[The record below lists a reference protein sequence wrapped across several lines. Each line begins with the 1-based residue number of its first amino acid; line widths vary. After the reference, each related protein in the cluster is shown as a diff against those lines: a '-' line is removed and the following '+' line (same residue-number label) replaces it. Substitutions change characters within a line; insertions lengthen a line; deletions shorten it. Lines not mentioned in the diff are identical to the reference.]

1 MDDLTKHSSYHEL
14 IPFGLAALLRERWE
28 EIPSE
33 SDCADCHKN
42 HSPGDEENPSQIE
55 DKYLSQVHDIFPLE
69 RTNRR
74 EIRENPDPAPRLNFT
89 APIARKPT

>member
-1 MDDLTKHSSYHEL
+1 MTLRSTPVTMNGSPL
-14 IPFGLAALLRERWE
+14 GFAALLRERWE

-55 DKYLSQVHDIFPLE
+55 DKYLSQVHDIFPLG
-69 RTNRR
+69 RTAGARSGRIPIPRR
-74 EIRENPDPAPRLNFT
+74 D
-89 APIARKPT
+89 

>member
-1 MDDLTKHSSYHEL
+1 MNGS
-14 IPFGLAALLRERWE
+14 PFGFAAVLGERWE

-55 DKYLSQVHDIFPLE
+55 DKYLSQVHDIFPLR
-69 RTNRR
+69 RTDGARSGRIPIPRR
-74 EIRENPDPAPRLNFT
+74 D
-89 APIARKPT
+89 